1 MLKIDPFEIKFLT
14 RVRDMPKFLGNES
27 VIFFSNLPILFF
39 NLIFKILIFFNS
51 EETMKR
57 KPFNRENNS
66 QLKLSLLKILVYIL
80 TIVMITGMI
89 IIVFIIFKEFSLKP
103 KNKEI
108 KVDFPNIIKIPKN
121 AILESFSYNKDTI
134 FLIVNLLNGTQK
146 VIVIDFED
154 GVEKSR
160 EYINIENIN

>member
-1 MLKIDPFEIKFLT
+1 
-14 RVRDMPKFLGNES
+14 
-27 VIFFSNLPILFF
+27 
-39 NLIFKILIFFNS
+39 
-51 EETMKR
+51 
-57 KPFNRENNS
+57 
-66 QLKLSLLKILVYIL
+66 
-80 TIVMITGMI
+80 MITGMI